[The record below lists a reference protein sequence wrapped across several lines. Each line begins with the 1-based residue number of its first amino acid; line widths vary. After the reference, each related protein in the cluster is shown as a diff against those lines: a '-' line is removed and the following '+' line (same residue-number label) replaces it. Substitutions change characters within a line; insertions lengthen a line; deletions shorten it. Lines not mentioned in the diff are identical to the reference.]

1 MNIEN
6 DMNSRLTENQP
17 VVKKKSNGQLF
28 KEKFGYSKTM
38 KRLMRKH
45 KVNTLEEYKKIRRA
59 RKKKEDAFQKE
70 HRSIVQAKGKPK
82 TSTTTKKK

>member
-6 DMNSRLTENQP
+6 DMNSQEKP
-17 VVKKKSNGQLF
+17 VVKKKSNGQIF

-45 KVNTLEEYKKIRRA
+45 KVNTLEEYKAIRRA